1 MNTTLFF
8 QLFLQVVLIA
18 LNAIFACAEIA
29 VISVKDQRLE
39 LLADGGNKSATKL
52 LKLKQQPSGFLSTI
66 QIAITLSGFLGS
78 AFAADNFSEIIVDA
92 VMKAGINIPVRVVD
106 SISVILITFILSY
119 FTLVFGELVP
129 KRIAM
134 KKAEKISLKLAP
146 LIYFISKLF
155 APIVWLL
162 TKSISLV
169 LRLINVEDTGS
180 DEKISEEDIREM
192 ALMGT
197 LDGSIDKE
205 ENEIIQ
211 NVFEFD
217 DTPVG
222 KFLTHRTEID
232 LIMLSDSVD
241 KWNALIHKTRHSHY
255 LVCKDDLDDVFGVL
269 SAKDYFRIKDK
280 TKENIIKNA
289 IKPARFVPESIT
301 ADKLFRI
308 MKKSKN
314 HFSVVLDEYGGLLG
328 IVTMNDLLEQ
338 LVGSL
343 DNYDNG
349 TALEQDDIVRLGEN
363 KWLVQGYAS
372 LLDVQKELGLSLP
385 ADEFDTFGGFI
396 ISKKEI
402 IPEENEIIQINLD
415 GYSITT
421 APFKD
426 HRVVSAIITKE

>member
-217 DTPVG
+217 DTTVG

-343 DNYDNG
+343 DNYDDG